1 MISRRPALQLLA
13 AFLAC
18 LSLAA
23 SAAGFFEDRSPF
35 RQGHWWDPSRSG
47 HGFEILNSGENV
59 FVVWYTYDASESP
72 VWYTAQ
78 GSVGTMGASW
88 PLQKHRWG
96 GSRIVESTTVG
107 QMRLSVNHF
116 ESMTAAWE
124 LGGAQGSWK
133 IEPFVQSGTINEVD
147 LTGHWYDPANSGWGM
162 TLVDQGDVFGAV
174 IYAYDA
180 AGQPTWVAGFDRGKG
195 TRIDLHWTRGSCP
208 SCPQR
213 IVGTTPAGT
222 IEIGYR
228 GDTEI
233 TVRGAPAIALAAGL
247 RIDGAKGR
255 QIGRPASTRTADYQ
269 LVPFRSDRLL
279 KNLLVAGLEHRVFG
293 SAGSDFSAA
302 PPAPTANFSTTNLQ
316 VDGVDEAD
324 VLKSDG
330 RFVYAVTPLVYNTR
344 PPYTPPTRKV
354 RIARLGEAG
363 SDVTPVG
370 ELPLAVAPNST
381 SYSWDAGLY
390 LHDGNL
396 VTIATSQYYWGWF
409 YSPAPTVETN
419 IEIYGLADPAAPA
432 SRYRATLPGTMV
444 SSRRIGDR
452 LYVVTRFTP
461 NIPGYVTYAYTA
473 AQRAANRDLAAATPI
488 TQMLPWIS
496 ENGGARVVTTPLSS
510 IYAPQFGGNAAVADM
525 VVVSAFDL
533 KAARFAQSLAIV
545 GRTEAMFVS
554 NSAIYLASSR
564 YDTRPTSLS
573 LLPSQ
578 RSLLNTEVHKIAID
592 WDMRLVGS
600 GSVEGWVNGSW
611 NPDKAV
617 FRFGEVDGRLGIVTS
632 TTLGWWGSNS
642 NRVTLLE
649 PSGTTPGLLKTV
661 SWLPNA
667 HRPHTLGKPGEA
679 LYGTRFVG
687 NKLYAVTFRQVDP
700 LYIVDLANASDPR
713 ITGELEI
720 PGFSDYLHPLGNGL
734 LLGFGR
740 EATPDGWMQGLH
752 LTLFDVSGPAPREMQ
767 RVTIG
772 KRGSDSALFRS
783 HHAFSTLRK
792 PDGSTAVAF
801 PVQVADG
808 APSGSGA
815 TAWYQWAYSGL
826 MRFDIVGNSP
836 ADARIVFDK
845 TLVVA
850 RSGTSA
856 APVGD
861 EAGSGQARSVLF
873 PDASIYVS
881 GGRFY
886 QQDATSVVNGPY

>member
-1 MISRRPALQLLA
+1 MLAQRLLLA
-13 AFLAC
+13 LATLLAC
-18 LSLAA
+18 LACAA
-23 SAAGFFEDRSPF
+23 SSVEERSPF
-35 RQGHWWDPSRSG
+35 RQGHWWDPGRSG
-47 HGFEILNSGENV
+47 HGFEILSTADQV
-59 FVVWYTYDASESP
+59 FVVWYTYDGSGSP
-72 VWYTAQ
+72 TWYTAQ
-78 GSVGTMGASW
+78 GALGTLGSSW
-88 PLQKHRWG
+88 PLQKHRWSG
-96 GSRIVESTTVG
+96 DRVAESATVG
-107 QMRLSVNHF
+107 QLRLSVNHF

-124 LGGAQGSWK
+124 LGGVQGTWK
-133 IEPFVQSGTINEVD
+133 IEPFVQSGTMNEVD

-174 IYAYDA
+174 IYAYDPS
-180 AGQPTWVAGFDRGKG
+180 GQPTWVAGFDRGKG
-195 TRIDLHWTRGSCP
+195 TRIDLHSTRGSCP

-213 IVGTTPAGT
+213 IVGTTPAGS
-222 IEIGYR
+222 IDIGYR

-233 TVRGAPAIALAAGL
+233 TVRGAPSIPLAAGL

-279 KNLLVAGLEHRVFG
+279 KSLLVAGLEHRIFG

-302 PPAPTANFSTTNLQ
+302 PPAPAVSFSTTNLQ

-330 RFVYAVTPLVYNTR
+330 RHVYAITPATSEPIY
-344 PPYTPPTRKV
+344 PYRSTRKL
-354 RIARLGEAG
+354 RIARLGDGG

-370 ELPLAVAPNST
+370 EVTVAPGGAGSM
-381 SYSWDAGLY
+381 WDAGLY
-390 LHDGNL
+390 LHDNQL
-396 VTIATSQYYWGWF
+396 VTIATSSYYWGWY
-409 YSPAPTVETN
+409 YSPSPTVETA
-419 IEIYGLADPAAPA
+419 IEIFGLADPAAPV

-461 NIPGYVTYAYTA
+461 HIPGYVSYAYTD
-473 AQRAANRDLAAATPI
+473 AQRAANRQLAAATPI
-488 TQMLPWIS
+488 MDMLPWIS
-496 ENGGARVVTTPLSS
+496 ENGGPKTVTTPLSS
-510 IYAPQFGGNAAVADM
+510 IYAPQFGGNVAVADM

-533 KAARFAQSLAIV
+533 KGPRLAQSLAIV

-564 YDTRPTSLS
+564 YDPRPANLS
-573 LLPSQ
+573 LLPLQ
-578 RSLLNTEVHKIAID
+578 RSLLNTDVHKIAID
-592 WDMRLVGS
+592 GDMRLVGS

-611 NPDKAV
+611 NPDKAA

-632 TTLGWWGSNS
+632 TTLGGWGSNS

-649 PSGTTPGLLKTV
+649 PSGVTPGLLKTV

-667 HRPHTLGKPGEA
+667 SRPQPLGKPGEA

-700 LYIVDLANASDPR
+700 LYIVDLANPSDPR

-767 RVTIG
+767 RWTIG

-792 PDGSTAVAF
+792 ADGSTAVAV
-801 PVQVADG
+801 PVSVADG
-808 APSGSGA
+808 APSGSGP
-815 TAWYQWAYSGL
+815 TAWYPWAYSGL

-850 RSGTSA
+850 QRDARTTSGGYDETSY
-856 APVGD
+856 
-861 EAGSGQARSVLF
+861 GQARAVLF
-873 PDASIYVS
+873 PGASVYVREGKFYRQDASAAV
-881 GGRFY
+881 GG
-886 QQDATSVVNGPY
+886 PW